1 MTENT
6 ATPAELNAEAETV
19 VTAEN
24 NVETPAAEETAAET
38 TAETTADAPAEKAEE
53 AGVRFTD
60 LGLDARVLAALE
72 EVGYELSLIHI

>member
-38 TAETTADAPAEKAEE
+38 TAETTADAPRRK
-53 AGVRFTD
+53 G
-60 LGLDARVLAALE
+60 
-72 EVGYELSLIHI
+72 